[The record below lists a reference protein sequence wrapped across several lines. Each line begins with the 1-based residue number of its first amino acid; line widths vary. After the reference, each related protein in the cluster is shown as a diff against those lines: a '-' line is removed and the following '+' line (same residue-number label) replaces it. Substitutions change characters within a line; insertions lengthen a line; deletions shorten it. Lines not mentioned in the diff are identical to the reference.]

1 MFQYGSSMDP
11 PDVLIFLCQNLQ
23 HLDVDDANDVGGRC
37 LQIECL
43 KACFSGFRSLFSYYW
58 TWPGRVSKEKEA
70 KDRKGWVERDTL
82 RFGLPT
88 CCYNII
94 SGYMLWIW
102 NFWTLHGWCPSIP
115 RKMKVKN
122 RISEIQTQMSALSR
136 CDTRKTF
143 YRSDCRL
150 RYGYRGRPN
159 LWRKTKKL
167 WDRRH
172 GFLAASKEALT
183 PLDLCLFVKP
193 PNLTSQK
200 FHQHP
205 CTLRL
210 LLVWECSWSHLQ
222 TILKLKR
229 DIVESSV
236 LDVLRCFW

>member
-1 MFQYGSSMDP
+1 M
-11 PDVLIFLCQNLQ
+11 NLE
-23 HLDVDDANDVGGRC
+23 LSDTAWV
-37 LQIECL
+37 
-43 KACFSGFRSLFSYYW
+43 
-58 TWPGRVSKEKEA
+58 VSKHSQEDESEEP
-70 KDRKGWVERDTL
+70 D
-82 RFGLPT
+82 FGD
-88 CCYNII
+88 
-94 SGYMLWIW
+94 SD
-102 NFWTLHGWCPSIP
+102 SD
-115 RKMKVKN
+115 V
-122 RISEIQTQMSALSR
+122 SAQQVR